1 MLAGHRTHRAGLG
14 AHLTGPAST
23 CETSAAR
30 RHRAGRKLDSRSGPR
45 CPTAGHDGL
54 AVGVGLDVMAAA
66 VIAAIDQH
74 IADAGCAQFTEGE
87 FLRGWLS
94 SARARPAKKEI
105 VHHNRLFYQIQTTT
119 ERLLRYASRAA
130 SCQSSQERI
139 VGQHLVC
146 NVVAMFL

>member
-74 IADAGCAQFTEGE
+74 VTDARGAHLAEGDFGGVRHDRRNCTLGHCASGQLSVT
-87 FLRGWLS
+87 WLLS
-94 SARARPAKKEI
+94 WDGRAGYRKHPVIQSPQPSRP
-105 VHHNRLFYQIQTTT
+105 RSL
-119 ERLLRYASRAA
+119 LLRP
-130 SCQSSQERI
+130 
-139 VGQHLVC
+139 GP
-146 NVVAMFL
+146 